1 MSTKELRSRQHY
13 SSELKLKLVKMALDA
28 SENGSS
34 VAALAREYGIND
46 NLLFKWVRLWQS
58 EGQVSRP
65 RRKYRKNASPTLLP
79 CTDRGHHEHL
89 FGDMVNTYNIGMST
103 SEWSCLC
110 RGMRDL
116 PCHYVPSLCFSPR
129 KKALI
134 SVRYAASS
142 A

>member
-13 SSELKLKLVKMALDA
+13 SPELKLKLVKMALDA

-79 CTDRGHHEHL
+79 VQIAPPL
-89 FGDMVNTYNIGMST
+89 QA
-103 SEWSCLC
+103 
-110 RGMRDL
+110 
-116 PCHYVPSLCFSPR
+116 SPP
-129 KKALI
+129 
-134 SVRYAASS
+134 ASHS
-142 A
+142 IFNPR

>member
-1 MSTKELRSRQHY
+1 M
-13 SSELKLKLVKMALDA
+13 KLWGWYEIQTQQQSCGTFCPL
-28 SENGSS
+28 S
-34 VAALAREYGIND
+34 
-46 NLLFKWVRLWQS
+46 LW
-58 EGQVSRP
+58 E
-65 RRKYRKNASPTLLP
+65 

-89 FGDMVNTYNIGMST
+89 FGDMVDTYNIGMST

-134 SVRYAASS
+134 SVRYAVSS